1 MVGGTFG
8 VAVAGLSREAYD
20 TASVRGNF
28 CSEDGKNRNDDDTI
42 YPQEDIASIAHRW
55 EDGRQDKTAEAASIV
70 TSIC

>member
-1 MVGGTFG
+1 VHNKSRGQIMVGGTFG

-42 YPQEDIASIAHRW
+42 YPQEDIASIAHR
-55 EDGRQDKTAEAASIV
+55 
-70 TSIC
+70 